1 MKKYLKKVFVY
12 ALSLIL
18 CVAVLGATAV
28 DANAAT
34 KKKKKAAKK
43 EVAQDET
50 LVQLSQYLDVLIAIG
65 APAEDILNA
74 QKAVMDRQAY
84 LDMLA
89 ANAESV
95 AKSVGV
101 IFVGDSRTVQMH
113 GAVPITA
120 ASFIAEN
127 SKGYEWFKE
136 EAIPRIDN
144 QVTNG
149 SKIVINLG
157 VNDPG
162 NIDKYIDLVN
172 AKTFEWTQKGAT
184 VYYATVNPVTEN
196 PYTSNDQVNYFNDKL
211 VQGLIG
217 VNIIDTNAYLKMTG
231 YTLVDGLHFTDAT
244 YQNLYSY
251 ILSRL

>member
-1 MKKYLKKVFVY
+1 MKEILKKVFVS
-12 ALSLIL
+12 ALSLML
-18 CVAVLGATAV
+18 CVALLATTAV

-34 KKKKKAAKK
+34 KKKKKAKK

-101 IFVGDSRTVQMH
+101 IFVGDSRTVQMQA
-113 GAVPITA
+113 AVPITA
-120 ASFIAEN
+120 ASFVAEN

-144 QVTNG
+144 LATKG

-196 PYTSNDQVNYFNDKL
+196 PYTTSDQVNYFNDKL
-211 VQGLIG
+211 VQGLVG

-231 YTLVDGLHFTDAT
+231 YTLVDGLHFNDAT
-244 YQNLYSY
+244 YKNLYSY

>member
-1 MKKYLKKVFVY
+1 MKRILKKVFVC
-12 ALSLIL
+12 ALALVL
-18 CVAVLGATAV
+18 CVAMLGTTAI

-34 KKKKKAAKK
+34 KKKKKAKK

-50 LVQLSQYLDVLIAIG
+50 MVMLSQYLDVLIAIG

-231 YTLVDGLHFTDAT
+231 YTLVDGLHFTDET
-244 YQNLYSY
+244 YQNLYGY